1 MSEAARG
8 CLPASEMLSKAIAE
22 AGLDDFGDARF
33 VDDYRRTIDA
43 LNDEVDF
50 SANGIAFA
58 GAFVHSLLV
67 NRLRMERD
75 LKVHPEIHD
84 EVLAPPIVVTGFPR
98 TGTTKLQRMLSA
110 SPRCQSLAFWRLLN
124 PAPFGPLDGG
134 PDPRIAV
141 GEQASNFVKTTY
153 PDVWAPHPFPAHDS
167 EEDFMLHD
175 LTFRA
180 PTIPMRFGAFRLQN
194 ALSPIDSGVY
204 DFLRTGLKYLQWQ
217 DGSPDRATRPW
228 VLKTPLHIGNIAL
241 LQKTFPGAKVVHSHR
256 DVVLSMT
263 SLSSH
268 LELGFH
274 LYTDTV
280 DRHALGAGNVSFWSR
295 EWERNIEQRLQ
306 LDPGSYCDVSFADV
320 NDNAMKVIE
329 KIHAFAGIE
338 LDDTARNAMLRWEAG
353 NQRHQHGRHVYK
365 PEDYGLS
372 VDAVRKA
379 FVTYVGEFA
388 NRGLLTGR

>member
-1 MSEAARG
+1 MSVTIDDFQVEPLLAI
-8 CLPASEMLSKAIAE
+8 ASERSGIADPDDSEIRDPLTRVLAAFRTE
-22 AGLDDFGDARF
+22 AGFPDWGVQAMHMHLLDLLIM
-33 VDDYRRTIDA
+33 RR
-43 LNDEVDF
+43 
-50 SANGIAFA
+50 
-58 GAFVHSLLV
+58 
-67 NRLRMERD
+67 RLRDKIRQ
-75 LKVHPEIHD
+75 HPEILQ
-84 EVLAPPIVVTGFPR
+84 EVIKAPVIILGLPR
-98 TGTTKLQRMLSA
+98 TGTTKLQRMLSE

-124 PAPFGPLDGG
+124 PAPFGPLVGG
-134 PDPRIAV
+134 PDPRITV
-141 GEQASNFVKTTY
+141 GEQASDFVKTTY

-306 LDPGSYCDVSFADV
+306 LDAGSYCDVSFADV

-329 KIHAFAGIE
+329 KIHDFAGIE

-379 FVTYVGEFA
+379 FVAYVGEFA